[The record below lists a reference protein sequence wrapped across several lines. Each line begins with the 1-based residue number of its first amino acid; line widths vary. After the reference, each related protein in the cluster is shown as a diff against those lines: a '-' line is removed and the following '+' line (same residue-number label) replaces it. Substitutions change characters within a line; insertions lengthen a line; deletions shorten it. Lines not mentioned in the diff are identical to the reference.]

1 MSQYLLKCSKHTN
14 SSHKLLSMWM
24 VYQQLATILPV
35 ITRTFKLSVK
45 FNLSPSMKL
54 LLCLHLMELTFQ
66 IIWVWFNKL
75 TLLLLNAI
83 LIQQQL
89 FLHLKF
95 NAISLRMLLVDLSFL
110 ISYLFLDKYQI
121 QHLLLQL
128 NFHALSQVF
137 FHTNIWTYLEE
148 II

>member
-1 MSQYLLKCSKHTN
+1 METILQFQTQWFSPTVPTCFMSQYLLKCFKHTK

-24 VYQQLATILPV
+24 VYQQLAIILHV
-35 ITRTFKLSVK
+35 ISRTLKLLVK

-83 LIQQQL
+83 LIQQQV
-89 FLHLKF
+89 FLLLRF
-95 NAISLRMLLVDLSFL
+95 NAISWMLLVDLSFL
-110 ISYLFLDKYQI
+110 ISYLFLDKFQI
-121 QHLLLQL
+121 QNL
-128 NFHALSQVF
+128 
-137 FHTNIWTYLEE
+137 
-148 II
+148 